1 VPCCCLRMQFVQRRM
16 IDGLLGDGVED
27 ERGCGVRKFA
37 EQKGCVFFV
46 GYTKAVFNNREKVGL
61 KIKLH
66 K

>member
-1 VPCCCLRMQFVQRRM
+1 VQRRM